1 MSYEVTIAIPV
12 YNVEKYVERSLL
24 SALNQSF
31 ESIEYL
37 IIDDKGTDKSI
48 EIVKG
53 VIKKHP
59 RGEHVRIVDHVVNK
73 GTGATKNSA
82 IKEAKGRYLF
92 FMDSDDTIHPKCIS
106 KLYDIAE
113 KYQVEIV
120 ASSHDTCDER
130 GKIICLNRQK
140 QHFVEGESLIDYFG
154 NKIFLVY
161 TWNKLYNLKY
171 LRDNNIRCIPHH
183 LCEDVFFTFQI
194 ICTCKSFYIYNGVTY
209 HYLQNPN
216 SLMGNQKNG
225 FTEKL
230 SVMYVEAIV
239 EKCKYIKNISDKD
252 SLSILC
258 DSIVKEIKF
267 LRNNIVSSSLIDNN
281 KKKELINSLYE
292 LLPYVLEYGSF
303 FKQTNV
309 PKKNCV
315 YWVKKIRRRLII
327 CYLNLLRLLTYQLF
341 TRLLVNLKKL

>member
-59 RGEHVRIVDHVVNK
+59 RGEHVRIVDHIVNQ

-106 KLYDIAE
+106 KLYHIAE
-113 KYQVEIV
+113 KNKVQIV
-120 ASSHDTCDER
+120 ASSHNTCDER
-130 GKIICLNRQK
+130 GKVISLNRLK
-140 QHFVEGESLIDYFG
+140 QHFVEGEHLIDYYRNNTF
-154 NKIFLVY
+154 FVY
-161 TWNKLYNLKY
+161 TWNKLYDLKY

-194 ICTCKSFYIYNGVTY
+194 ICTCKSFYVYNGATY
-209 HYLQNPN
+209 DYLQNPN
-216 SLMGNQKNG
+216 SLMGNQNNG

-230 SVMYVEAIV
+230 STMYVEAII
-239 EKCKYIKNISDKD
+239 EKCKYLNNITNSEK
-252 SLSILC
+252 LIILC
-258 DSIVKEIKF
+258 DDIVKEIKF
-267 LRNNIVSSSLIDNN
+267 LHNKIVSSNIVDAN
-281 KKKELINSLYE
+281 KKKELINRLSLNLPF
-292 LLPYVLEYGSF
+292 LLEHGSF
-303 FKQTNV
+303 FIENKLPNKDLFLWI
-309 PKKNCV
+309 KKV
-315 YWVKKIRRRLII
+315 RRHLII
-327 CYLNLLRLLTYQLF
+327 FYLNM
-341 TRLLVNLKKL
+341 LK